1 MSEKSLLK
9 FLDPYYMYVSQENP
23 LVWVIILYIHA
34 KSVDYLLLI
43 VIVTLV
49 RAVTEYR
56 YTEWNI

>member
-1 MSEKSLLK
+1 
-9 FLDPYYMYVSQENP
+9 MYVSQENP